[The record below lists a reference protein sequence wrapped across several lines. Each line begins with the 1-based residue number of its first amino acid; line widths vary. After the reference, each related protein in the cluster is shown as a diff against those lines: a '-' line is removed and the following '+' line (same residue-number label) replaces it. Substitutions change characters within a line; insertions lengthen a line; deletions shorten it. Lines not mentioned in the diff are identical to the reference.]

1 MKSPIVLLY
10 YVFIPLKN
18 QLKESLLPEFW
29 IKMEKNRNLEPQC
42 LQGKEYLK
50 KFHDLS

>member
-18 QLKESLLPEFW
+18 P
-29 IKMEKNRNLEPQC
+29 IKGVIVTRILDQDGEK
-42 LQGKEYLK
+42 
-50 KFHDLS
+50 